1 MSEDQKT
8 DRTKA
13 MEVTDADL
21 LRRVA
26 AGDGH
31 AFRQLAD
38 QHGDRLYRVAF
49 SLVGNAA
56 DAEDVV
62 QEALTGAFRGA
73 GKFEGRSSVKSWLTR
88 ILMTQ
93 AARFWRDRHGKRDDS
108 LDEDRYEGQSGGG
121 AGGGFSGGISGVDAK
136 IDLQASLQKLSP
148 EHREVL
154 VLREIDGMTYEEA
167 AEVLGVPRGTV
178 ESRLFRARAEL
189 RKRLKGYGAE
199 KDEG

>member
-1 MSEDQKT
+1 MNEQRKS
-8 DRTKA
+8 DRTTD
-13 MEVTDADL
+13 VTDADL

-26 AGDGH
+26 LGDGD
-31 AFRQLAD
+31 AFRQLAAL
-38 QHGDRLYRVAF
+38 HGDRLYRLAF
-49 SLVGNAA
+49 SLVGNAS

-73 GKFEGRSSVKSWLTR
+73 GRFEGRSTVKSWLTR

-93 AARFWRDRHGKRDDS
+93 AARFWRDRRGKRDDQ
-108 LDEDRYEGQSGGG
+108 LQADEHEAMSGGL
-121 AGGGFSGGISGVDAK
+121 SGGAAAVDAK
-136 IDLQASLQKLSP
+136 IDLQACLEKLSP

-189 RKRLKGYGAE
+189 RKKLKGYGSESAE
-199 KDEG
+199 R